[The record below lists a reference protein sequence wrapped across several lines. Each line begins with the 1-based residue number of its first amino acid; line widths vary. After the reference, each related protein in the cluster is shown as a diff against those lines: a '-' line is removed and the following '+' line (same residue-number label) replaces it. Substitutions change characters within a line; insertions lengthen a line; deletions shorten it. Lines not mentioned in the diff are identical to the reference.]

1 MHYVNAV
8 IFSYAFYTF
17 FYLHIHKFIMS
28 DWFLLLSTWK
38 KFLISHTNKIDIFA
52 LGAHALY
59 APWLHTGYA
68 TDRWSERGRT
78 RSAADKV
85 ISTIQTKKKQLISCT
100 FSSLKT
106 STKLVAKF
114 SYIVL

>member
-1 MHYVNAV
+1 MHYVNVV

-17 FYLHIHKFIMS
+17 FYLHIHKFIIS
-28 DWFLLLSTWK
+28 DWFLLLSTRK
-38 KFLISHTNKIDIFA
+38 EFLISHTNKIDIFA

-85 ISTIQTKKKQLISCT
+85 ISTIQTQKNN
-100 FSSLKT
+100 
-106 STKLVAKF
+106 
-114 SYIVL
+114 